1 MARLI
6 FSGLKLLHDRTGRT
20 TSRRPLLPPIK
31 RFGRWPDCS
40 LRCRRPADRSPE
52 DGRSFQCTG
61 CLREHPG
68 RMDPLWFGG
77 PFQRRQKPVAEMVA
91 YCGLT
96 CQTCPIYL
104 ATRQKNKKEQAKMR
118 AEIVKQCQEH
128 YGITYKLEDI
138 TDCDGCKTEGERL
151 FSASR
156 NCLIRKCTRG
166 KRLENCASC
175 AEYACEKLTA
185 FFKTDPIARKRLDAI
200 RSSILQNDKKKY

>member
-1 MARLI
+1 M
-6 FSGLKLLHDRTGRT
+6 
-20 TSRRPLLPPIK
+20 
-31 RFGRWPDCS
+31 
-40 LRCRRPADRSPE
+40 
-52 DGRSFQCTG
+52 
-61 CLREHPG
+61 
-68 RMDPLWFGG
+68 
-77 PFQRRQKPVAEMVA
+77 AEMVA

-138 TDCDGCKTEGERL
+138 NDCDGCKTEGERL